1 MNQILFIPL
10 NTNHVIIFNELLPY
24 LRSTHVMVSHDKIS
38 GNEKYYTEELL
49 NQKKIPYIH
58 FDRRIKRSEGD
69 SIVKELVSYFKIK
82 KLIKKILDDQ
92 SPQVIVLAV
101 DNDLISTLFLKE
113 AVKRNIKSVIIQ
125 EGSNRPNAIHYKI
138 NSLNVF
144 AKELL
149 RLVFGIH
156 LGYQL
161 HGRLNLFDKY
171 FVAGKLTRET
181 LIKRGVPSDKIVV
194 TGQPKYDPF
203 LKEAVS
209 HIGIEIDNKNLL
221 FAAGFNILADQPN
234 IDFLKSLINATFSL
248 GIRLIIKLH
257 PRSSVSPEDIEK
269 ILSDNS
275 LECCEIIKESDAT
288 VLALLKQVYGV
299 ITVSSTMV
307 TEALIMNREGIVVD
321 YLAGDYKLSFDR
333 YEISPV
339 HHINSIKQVFNVLEK
354 SINDRIQ
361 FEHKKPYLK
370 DNIFNLDGISSG
382 FASEKI
388 ENLCK

>member
-1 MNQILFIPL
+1 MNQILFVPL

-24 LRSTHVMVSHDKIS
+24 LRSTYVMVSHDRIS
-38 GNEKYYTEELL
+38 GNIKYCTEELL
-49 NQKKIPYIH
+49 KQKKIPYIH
-58 FDRRIKRSEGD
+58 FDRRIQRSEGD

-101 DNDLISTLFLKE
+101 DNDLISTLFLEE

-125 EGSNRPNAIHYKI
+125 EGSNRPGIIHYKI
-138 NSLNVF
+138 NNLSVF
-144 AKELL
+144 TKEFL
-149 RLVFGIH
+149 RLVFRIH

-161 HGRLNLFDKY
+161 HGTLNLFDKY

-203 LKEAVS
+203 LKEAVFYRN
-209 HIGIEIDNKNLL
+209 IEKENRNFL
-221 FAAGFNILADQPN
+221 FAAGFHIIADQPN
-234 IDFLKSLINATFSL
+234 VDFLKSLIDSTFVL

-269 ILSDNS
+269 LFPDNS
-275 LECCEIIKESDAT
+275 LKHCEIIKESDTT
-288 VLALLKQVYGV
+288 VLVLLKQVYGI

-321 YLAGDYKLSFDR
+321 YLAGDMRLSFDG
-333 YEISPV
+333 YKIEPV
-339 HHINSIKQVFNVLEK
+339 HHINSIEQVFKVLEK
-354 SINDRIQ
+354 SINDRIP
-361 FEHKKPYLK
+361 FEYKKPYLE
-370 DNIFNLDGISSG
+370 DNIFNLDGMSAKY
-382 FASEKI
+382 ASEHI
-388 ENLCK
+388 ENFFK